1 MDRFTPISAGIGGL
15 LIGLAAS
22 ALLVL
27 NGRIAGISG
36 VLGGLLQPEEGG
48 RSARATFLLGL
59 AVGGVILL
67 LVHPGA
73 YEAST
78 SSSIALPIVAGLL
91 VGVGTRVGRG
101 CTSGHGVCGIAR
113 FSKRSIASTCI
124 FMGTAILTVYVTKH
138 LVGGGA

>member
-1 MDRFTPISAGIGGL
+1 MDRFTPLSAGIGGL

-22 ALLVL
+22 ALFVL

-36 VLGGLLQPEEGG
+36 VLGELLQPEEGG
-48 RSARATFLLGL
+48 RGWRAAFLLGL
-59 AVGGVILL
+59 AVGGLLLL

-73 YEAST
+73 YEAAT
-78 SSSIALPIVAGLL
+78 SSSVALPIVAGLL
-91 VGVGTRVGRG
+91 VGVGTRLGRG

-113 FSKRSIASTCI
+113 FSTRSIAATCV
-124 FMGTAILTVYVTKH
+124 FMGAAIITVYVTKH